1 MVLTRSS
8 DSCTFSWAKPNFNK
22 AYSVDTF
29 VTSQISLASRWS
41 LRVRA
46 VSLEHGLNSRNDK
59 NKHCDQTI
67 LVSEFLGNIQLTYLA

>member
-8 DSCTFSWAKPNFNK
+8 DSCTFPWAKPIFNE

-41 LRVRA
+41 LRVRI

-59 NKHCDQTI
+59 SKHCDQTI
-67 LVSEFLGNIQLTYLA
+67 LVSGFLANILLTYLA